1 MVIAGTHDEIL
12 YLKLQCQK
20 AKCETC
26 VLGHFCLRGMKKYK
40 TLSPKELKTLEDG
53 KLESILISKGDD
65 KTEI

>member
-26 VLGHFCLRGMKKYK
+26 ILGYFCVNGLKKYK
-40 TLSPKELKTLEDG
+40 ILSSKELKILEDG